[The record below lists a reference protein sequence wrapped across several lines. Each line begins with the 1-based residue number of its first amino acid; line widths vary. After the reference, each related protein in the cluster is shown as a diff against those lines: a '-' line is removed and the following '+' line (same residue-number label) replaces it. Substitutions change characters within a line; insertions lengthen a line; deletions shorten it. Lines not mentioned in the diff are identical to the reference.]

1 MNFGAVCCLLLFG
14 ELQNFGGLQKQQH
27 NSSIDDVCRGRQA
40 YNHVQ
45 GTAEGPAVS
54 SSVLLVW
61 IRPFYLLLLL
71 LFVLYCLGALQP
83 KDWSI
88 KMNKKERRLA
98 LATALQ
104 SAAGD
109 VIVTDDI
116 AAAAADGKTKTL
128 VSTLEKLGAPAGLL
142 LELKLLCCCDRHT
155 GPGRE
160 ADLRSFLVI

>member
-1 MNFGAVCCLLLFG
+1 LG
-14 ELQNFGGLQKQQH
+14 ELQNFGGLQQQQH
-27 NSSIDDVCRGRQA
+27 NSSIGDVGWLSGISSCTGHGRRPRCFILGAAGVDQA
-40 YNHVQ
+40 F
-45 GTAEGPAVS
+45 
-54 SSVLLVW
+54 L
-61 IRPFYLLLLL
+61 LLLLL
-71 LFVLYCLGALQP
+71 LFVLCCRCALQP

-128 VSTLEKLGAPAGLL
+128 VSTLEKLGAPAGML
-142 LELKLLCCCDRHT
+142 LELKLLLCCS
-155 GPGRE
+155 
-160 ADLRSFLVI
+160 AAVLL